1 MYFVHSYP
9 GGFVYVYSLFYLLTS
24 HGTNLLLA
32 QILFACIYVI
42 NLCLVMVLYSKLA
55 KVSD

>member
-1 MYFVHSYP
+1 M
-9 GGFVYVYSLFYLLTS
+9 YVYSLFYMLTS

-55 KVSD
+55 KVSDRFIDKFGL